1 MRLKFCGF
9 PLALCALIGVLFSCA
24 DEGEELEADKL
35 GVGAVCEVLE
45 DCPVVELTNTEG
57 ETEEVQLQCLDSF
70 KGGYC
75 GIANCGA
82 DADCPEGARCVAHTD
97 GINYC
102 FRTCV
107 DKSECNVNRD
117 ADALANCSANISF
130 VDDGGGKACVPPS
143 A

>member
-1 MRLKFCGF
+1 MRMKLRVF
-9 PLALCALIGVLFSCA
+9 PLVLCALFGVMLSCA
-24 DEGEELEADKL
+24 DDGEELEADKL
-35 GVGAVCEVLE
+35 GVGAACGVTE
-45 DCPVVELTNTEG
+45 DCPVVEQTNAEG

-75 GIANCGA
+75 GIADCGA
-82 DADCPEGARCVAHTD
+82 DADCPDGARCVAHTD
-97 GINYC
+97 GTNYC
-102 FRTCV
+102 FRSCV

-117 ADALANCSANISF
+117 ADALANCSANINF